1 MKSPAAYFVLGFIT
15 ASVIWL
21 LVLAYLNGELLR
33 TFSSLSGH
41 S

>member
-21 LVLAYLNGELLR
+21 LVFAYLNGELLR
-33 TFSSLSGH
+33 TFSSFSGH

>member
-1 MKSPAAYFVLGFIT
+1 MRSPTVYFVLGFVT

-21 LVLAYLNGELLR
+21 FVFAFLNDQLLR
-33 TFSSLSGH
+33 TFSSFSGH